1 MTTLNPAPSCASR
14 ASSLSRP
21 SFCLVALFL
30 DGLAVTASKRG
41 AEGQPRTVCFYG
53 VLPVGRALEEHEAEG
68 GGEERTRPTQGWES
82 FRGRSVFG
90 SRCANLRAKR
100 MVIAKLPQATTR
112 TAPITAHPS
121 TG

>member
-1 MTTLNPAPSCASR
+1 M
-14 ASSLSRP
+14 
-21 SFCLVALFL
+21 
-30 DGLAVTASKRG
+30 
-41 AEGQPRTVCFYG
+41 CFYG
-53 VLPVGRALEEHEAEG
+53 VLPVGRALEEHDAEG
-68 GGEERTRPTQGWES
+68 GGEERTRPTQGWVS